1 MLGNKTEQTMNSKKR
16 MLHAKISTSLQ
27 VDNLSEPAQLLF
39 TWMIAHADDEGR
51 LKGDAK
57 SVKAMVV
64 PMKKWSIRKVEIC
77 LEAIKNEG
85 LIYRWQQNNEW
96 FIEFVKWTDHQYI
109 QKDRFKASTL
119 PKYNQESGH
128 TLDTARI
135 QTGNNSSPQ
144 AKVNKVKEREIKT
157 SEGNLN
163 EQRENKSQE
172 TKPDK
177 GKEWANPK
185 TFQPTTE
192 GEVAALDAWD
202 QLEHFNPMAFQVTY
216 LTALNKGL
224 PSDKFY
230 QFVNEIKQDPT
241 IEKPGAVFN
250 SKVQAYLE
258 EKEGN
263 R

>member
-1 MLGNKTEQTMNSKKR
+1 MNSKRR

-39 TWMIAHADDEGR
+39 TWMISHADDESR

-57 SVKAMVV
+57 SVKAVV
-64 PMKKWSIRKVEIC
+64 IPMKHWSIKKVENC

-85 LIYRWQQNNEW
+85 LIYRWQEKNEW

-119 PKYNQESGH
+119 PKYNKESGH
-128 TLDTARI
+128 TLDTERI

-163 EQRENKSQE
+163 EPSQ
-172 TKPDK
+172 TVDK
-177 GKEWANPK
+177 TQDKEPYKEGKGFANPK

-192 GEVAALDAWD
+192 GEVAALEAWD

-216 LTALNKGL
+216 LTALHKGL
-224 PSDKFY
+224 PPDKFY
-230 QFVNEIKQDPT
+230 QFVSEIKQDPT
-241 IEKPGAVFN
+241 IQNAGAVFN
-250 SKVQAYLE
+250 QKVKDYLHI
-258 EKEGN
+258 
-263 R
+263 

>member
-1 MLGNKTEQTMNSKKR
+1 MNSKRR

-39 TWMIAHADDEGR
+39 TWMISHADDEGR

-57 SVKAMVV
+57 SVKAVV
-64 PMKKWSIRKVEIC
+64 IPMKHWSMKKVENC

-85 LIYRWQQNNEW
+85 LIYRWQENNEW

-119 PKYNQESGH
+119 PKYNQKSGH
-128 TLDTARI
+128 TLDTDRI
-135 QTGNNSSPQ
+135 QTGNSLSPQ
-144 AKVNKVKEREIKT
+144 AKVNKVKEREINKSEENT
-157 SEGNLN
+157 SE
-163 EQRENKSQE
+163 NKLPTIE
-172 TKPDK
+172 PNK

-185 TFQPTTE
+185 TFQPSTE
-192 GEVAALDAWD
+192 GEVVALEAWN
-202 QLEHFNPMAFQVTY
+202 QLEHYNPMAFQVTY
-216 LTALNKGL
+216 LTALYKGL
-224 PSDKFY
+224 PPDKFY
-230 QFVNEIKQDPT
+230 QFVSEIKQDST

-258 EKEGN
+258 EKEE
-263 R
+263 RS

>member
-1 MLGNKTEQTMNSKKR
+1 MLGNKTEQTMNKQRR
-16 MLHAKISTSLQ
+16 MLHAKISDSLQ

-57 SVKAMVV
+57 SVKAMVI
-64 PMKKWSIRKVEIC
+64 PMKRWSIKKVENC

-85 LIYRWQQNNEW
+85 LIYRWQEKNEW

-128 TLDTARI
+128 TLDTVCI
-135 QTGNNSSPQ
+135 QTGNDSSPQ
-144 AKVNKVKEREIKT
+144 AKVNKVKERERKT
-157 SEGNLN
+157 SESNLS
-163 EQRENKSQE
+163 KSSEIEKNDQE
-172 TKPDK
+172 RKPHK

-185 TFQPTTE
+185 TFQPSTE
-192 GEVAALDAWD
+192 GEVAALEAWD

-216 LTALNKGL
+216 LTALHKGL
-224 PSDKFY
+224 SPDKFY
-230 QFVNEIKQDPT
+230 QFVSEIKQDPT

-250 SKVQAYLE
+250 QKVKDYLD
-258 EKEGN
+258 N
-263 R
+263 

>member
-1 MLGNKTEQTMNSKKR
+1 MNSKRR

-39 TWMIAHADDEGR
+39 TWMISHADDEGR

-57 SVKAMVV
+57 SVKAVV
-64 PMKKWSIRKVEIC
+64 IPMKHWSIKKVENC

-85 LIYRWQQNNEW
+85 LIYRWQENNEW

-128 TLDTARI
+128 TLDTERI

-144 AKVNKVKEREIKT
+144 AKVNKVKEKEIKQSEENT
-157 SEGNLN
+157 SE
-163 EQRENKSQE
+163 NKLPTIE
-172 TKPDK
+172 PNK

-185 TFQPTTE
+185 TFEASTE
-192 GEVAALDAWD
+192 GEVAALEAWD
-202 QLEHFNPMAFQVTY
+202 QLEHFNPMAFQTTY
-216 LTALNKGL
+216 LTALHKGL
-224 PSDKFY
+224 PPDKFY
-230 QFVNEIKQDPT
+230 QFVSEIKQDLT

-250 SKVQAYLE
+250 SKVHTYFE
-258 EKEGN
+258 GKEGKP
-263 R
+263 